1 MVSKKQRKRYQKTIA
16 KFCLMDDTFMAK
28 FFENNI
34 QDTEYLLHLILENDK
49 IRVEKVIGQ
58 YSIANLQG
66 HSSRLDIYAVD
77 EHGNHFNV
85 EVQRTNSGAIPQRAR
100 SHVGMVDV
108 NHLAEGE
115 DYIARK
121 DIYVIFITEHDVLQE
136 DRIISHVER
145 TIQESGNLFHDGSHI
160 IYVNGA
166 KRGNDSELARL
177 MQDFFCSNPDD
188 MHNKQLAQRARY
200 LKYNEG
206 GVTEMCELMEELA
219 REEAER
225 AAKKATLKEKRRIAK
240 GFLSD
245 GIPVAIVVKNTGLSS
260 EEVEKIAARLSKKI
274 A

>member
-1 MVSKKQRKRYQKTIA
+1 MISRNKRKRYKKTIA

-34 QDTEYLLHLILENDK
+34 EGTEYLLHLILEDDK

-77 EHGNHFNV
+77 GQGNHFNV

-100 SHVGMVDV
+100 YHADMIDV
-108 NHLAEGE
+108 NHLGEGE
-115 DYIARK
+115 DYAALK
-121 DIYVIFITEHDVLQE
+121 DTYVIFITEHDVLQE
-136 DRIISHVER
+136 DRIICHIER
-145 TIQESGNLFHDGSHI
+145 TIQESGRLFHDGSHI
-160 IYVNGA
+160 VYVNGA

-188 MHNKQLAQRARY
+188 MHNEKLAQRARY
-200 LKYNEG
+200 LKFSEG

-219 REEAER
+219 REEAEK
-225 AAKKATLKEKRRIAK
+225 AAKKATHKDRRRIAK
-240 GFLSD
+240 GFLED
-245 GIPVAIVVKNTGLSS
+245 GISIAVVTKNTGLSK
-260 EEVEKIAARLSKKI
+260 EEVEKIAARLGKKI

>member
-1 MVSKKQRKRYQKTIA
+1 MISKKKRKRYKKTIA

-34 QDTEYLLHLILENDK
+34 EGTEYLLHLVLEDDK

-77 EHGNHFNV
+77 GQGNHFNV

-100 SHVGMVDV
+100 YHADMIDV

-115 DYIARK
+115 DYAALK
-121 DIYVIFITEHDVLQE
+121 DTYVIFITENDVLQE
-136 DRIISHVER
+136 DRIISHIER

-177 MQDFFCSNPDD
+177 MEDFFCSNPDD
-188 MHNKQLAQRARY
+188 MYNEKLAQRARY
-200 LKYNEG
+200 LKFNEG

-219 REEAER
+219 REEAEK
-225 AAKKATLKEKRRIAK
+225 AAKKAAYKKSVEIAR
-240 GFLSD
+240 GLVND
-245 GIPVAIVVKNTGLSS
+245 GVSLEIVAKNTQLPR
-260 EEVEKIAARLSKKI
+260 EEVEAIAKRLGKLI